1 MKFWI
6 TWKDIMNFEILKRH
20 SWNLET
26 TLWILKRYYE
36 KHHKFWNLGTISMT
50 LGTKLQ
56 LSKRHYEFW
65 NDTTKDIMNFEI
77 LEYLE
82 RHREFWNLGII
93 SMERYKPRND
103 TMNFETIRK
112 SSEILEYL
120 VRYYEFW
127 NLGILGKTLWALKS
141 WNNIH
146 KFWNDTT
153 KNTIFESF
161 EILERHPWDLK
172 QCCKPRNDTMNFET
186 ILWKSFKILEYLV
199 RYYEFWNL
207 GILGKT
213 LWALKSWNNIHE
225 FWNDITKNTMSFK
238 ILERHPWDLEQR

>member
-1 MKFWI
+1 
-6 TWKDIMNFEILKRH
+6 MNFEILKRH

-146 KFWNDTT
+146 
-153 KNTIFESF
+153 
-161 EILERHPWDLK
+161 
-172 QCCKPRNDTMNFET
+172 
-186 ILWKSFKILEYLV
+186 
-199 RYYEFWNL
+199 
-207 GILGKT
+207 
-213 LWALKSWNNIHE
+213 E

-238 ILERHPWDLEQR
+238 ILERHPWDLEQRYKLWNDTMNFEIILRKSFEILDNLERYHEFWNLETTFMKLRNDIMNFKTILRKTP

>member
-1 MKFWI
+1 MNFETILRKIPNFEILERHPWNLEQRYKPWNDTMNFETILWKSFKILEYLVRYYELWNLGIISMNFETILRKIPWVLKSWNDIHEICNNIISFETTLWILKWYYERVLKFWI

-82 RHREFWNLGII
+82 RHREF
-93 SMERYKPRND
+93 
-103 TMNFETIRK
+103 
-112 SSEILEYL
+112 
-120 VRYYEFW
+120 
-127 NLGILGKTLWALKS
+127 
-141 WNNIH
+141 
-146 KFWNDTT
+146 
-153 KNTIFESF
+153 
-161 EILERHPWDLK
+161 
-172 QCCKPRNDTMNFET
+172 
-186 ILWKSFKILEYLV
+186 
-199 RYYEFWNL
+199 
-207 GILGKT
+207 
-213 LWALKSWNNIHE
+213 
-225 FWNDITKNTMSFK
+225 
-238 ILERHPWDLEQR
+238 